1 MMIAIQCHRHLQ
13 KKIQSNFYHTTSKS
27 LKVSRTNLLQIHPEV
42 QEAIQTSKPVVALE
56 STILSHGLPYPENLH
71 LSRDISKIIRSK
83 DVVPA
88 TIAVKNGRCHV
99 GLSNEDLSDLVL
111 AGVEGR
117 ATKCSTRDLPFLMK
131 RNEQQRDSLQNS
143 GKAQWGG
150 KVYEVTDISQTDSHT
165 SYNTH
170 ISCLFFYA
178 ATTVASTMRLAHM
191 AGISTFVTG
200 GTGGV
205 HRGAEITMDVSAD
218 LIELSRTPVI
228 VVSAGIK
235 SILDISKTLE
245 TLETYGVPTA
255 SYQTDDFPAFFS
267 SSSGVKS
274 PMRVDTPE
282 EVANA
287 YFASIDLGLNNGML
301 VAVPN
306 YDPAGANVEDAIQET
321 LDEATKLGIEGR
333 DVTPFILKRV
343 SERTGGDSLRS
354 NTALVKHN
362 ADVGADIAI
371 SIANEHKKRS
381 ENDGNGN
388 FETMQYCDHNLA
400 QSKGKSSVVVVGGAV
415 MDIVA
420 KSKSRIIPNTSNPGS
435 CKESDGGVGRNI
447 AEVLGQLGAKP
458 LLFTAVGDDSRGKAL
473 RQRMEDQYD
482 IPPNRQ
488 FIKVVPHVNTATY
501 LATLDSDGDLHNA
514 IADMDIL
521 TQIPLPNDEI
531 LSNTK
536 YLVLDANAP
545 IEKLVEVVQKA
556 KSCETLVVFDPT
568 SVPKTA
574 LLKGNKGFWSCISF
588 AFPNLDELIA
598 MTSNDKIDRETILQ
612 DNFQNLKMLA
622 AEMLTSMHP
631 SSAHL
636 IVTLGSNGVFL
647 ASKGFNGGMEFKH
660 VPVREKV
667 DVENCTGAG
676 DTMVGVFVKGLLE
689 GKEVSTCV
697 EQGMVA
703 SLESIKTIDRAIPQ
717 FSAEALYKLIGK
729 KK

>member
-1 MMIAIQCHRHLQ
+1 M
-13 KKIQSNFYHTTSKS
+13 K
-27 LKVSRTNLLQIHPEV
+27 LQIHHKHH
-42 QEAIQTSKPVVALE
+42 ASNNTYIRCLL
-56 STILSHGLPYPENLH
+56 ST
-71 LSRDISKIIRSK
+71 
-83 DVVPA
+83 
-88 TIAVKNGRCHV
+88 
-99 GLSNEDLSDLVL
+99 
-111 AGVEGR
+111 
-117 ATKCSTRDLPFLMK
+117 
-131 RNEQQRDSLQNS
+131 
-143 GKAQWGG
+143 
-150 KVYEVTDISQTDSHT
+150 
-165 SYNTH
+165 
-170 ISCLFFYA
+170 

-205 HRGAEITMDVSAD
+205 HRGAEITMDISAD

-235 SILDISKTLE
+235 SILDIPKTLE

-267 SSSGVKS
+267 PSSGVKS

-287 YFASIDLGLNNGML
+287 YFASVGLGLNNGML

-306 YDPAGANVEDAIQET
+306 HDPAGASVEDAIQET
-321 LDEATKLGIEGR
+321 LEEATKLGIEGR

-371 SIANEHKKRS
+371 SIANKKKERS
-381 ENDGNGN
+381 ENDQNI
-388 FETMQYCDHNLA
+388 QIKSDCDEYFV
-400 QSKGKSSVVVVGGAV
+400 QEKDKSNVVVVGGAV
-415 MDIVA
+415 VDIVA

-488 FIKVVPHVNTATY
+488 YIKVVPNVNTATY

-514 IADMDIL
+514 IADMDVL
-521 TQIPLPNDEI
+521 SQIPLPNEEI
-531 LSNTK
+531 LSHAK
-536 YLVLDANAP
+536 YLVIDANAP
-545 IEKLVEVVQKA
+545 VEKLVEVVQRA
-556 KSCETLVVFDPT
+556 KSLETLVVFDPT

-574 LLKGNKGFWSCISF
+574 LLKGNKAFWSCISF
-588 AFPNLDELIA
+588 AFPNLDELFA
-598 MTSNDKIDRETILQ
+598 LTSYDDINRESMLQ
-612 DNFQNLKMLA
+612 DNFKNLKI
-622 AEMLTSMHP
+622 LTREILTLMHP
-631 SSAHL
+631 KSAHL
-636 IVTLGSNGVFL
+636 IVTLGPDGVFL
-647 ASKGFNGGMEFKH
+647 ASKDFEEEIKFKH

-697 EQGMVA
+697 EQGMIA

-717 FSAEALYKLIGK
+717 FSAEALYKLIGTK
-729 KK
+729 DKN